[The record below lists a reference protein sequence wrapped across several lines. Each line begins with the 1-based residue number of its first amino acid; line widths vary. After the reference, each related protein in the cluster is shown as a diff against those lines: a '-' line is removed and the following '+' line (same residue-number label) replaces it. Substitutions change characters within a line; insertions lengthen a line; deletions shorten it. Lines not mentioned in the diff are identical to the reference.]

1 MPKFAIF
8 GIRSRTI
15 SRSIYAVWVV
25 ALICVAIGLNIDRS
39 RIGRALKAIA
49 ASETAAGSVGIDIVK
64 YKVQMFVI
72 SAGMASV
79 AGSLGA
85 HYLRAMDPNV
95 YGFAYSLNLLT
106 GVIIGGLT
114 SVWGGA
120 LGATVITGL
129 RELLRSSVAAAVGIG
144 HHGRADRDRA
154 DRVSARACGRHLG
167 ALFDR
172 LAGGRGGSARPSR
185 SRRILRRCRPRRP
198 ADRARR
204 HRDAGGRRRRARLRQ
219 SARRRTM

>member
-1 MPKFAIF
+1 M
-8 GIRSRTI
+8 
-15 SRSIYAVWVV
+15 
-25 ALICVAIGLNIDRS
+25 
-39 RIGRALKAIA
+39 KAIA

-129 RELLRSSVAAAVGIG
+129 RELLRSLSLPLWESVIMGALTVIVLIAFPAGLAGAI
-144 HHGRADRDRA
+144 
-154 DRVSARACGRHLG
+154 G

-172 LAGGRGGSARPSR
+172 VVGRGGKAGTS
-185 SRRILRRCRPRRP
+185 LG
-198 ADRARR
+198 RA
-204 HRDAGGRRRRARLRQ
+204 
-219 SARRRTM
+219 